1 MERKKGHGYVKQETG
16 VSMLRM
22 NLEVFGIAMKT
33 MNQNKLRGTE
43 TSCPNSTV
51 VVLDVFKKMKTE
63 TQIQFHINLHVCKV
77 TFIIP
82 SSQ

>member
-16 VSMLRM
+16 VPWLRM
-22 NLEVFGIAMKT
+22 NLEVFGIAMKNT
-33 MNQNKLRGTE
+33 NQNKLRGTE

-63 TQIQFHINLHVCKV
+63 NTNSISYKFTCM
-77 TFIIP
+77 
-82 SSQ
+82 